1 MSCEDIYQAFQSLG
15 VYLNTD
21 WLTAIE
27 VVQDGPLTNDIVYQ
41 ALAASDLRQSCIVP
55 PDHVLRGIIRSGFS
69 RLPEGSFLFQLTRVE
84 DISIPDSQRPRTS
97 ASTKRVLKFSLHLGD
112 ITLTAIENEAIS
124 AISDMPDAGLKVIVS
139 GSPDL
144 VDGVV
149 FLEPQNIQ
157 IIGGE
162 VPELSTAQRN
172 EIQTRIRSRD
182 PLDCSFHIPLGEIQN
197 RQ

>member
-15 VYLNTD
+15 VHLNTD

-41 ALAASDLRQSCIVP
+41 ALAVSDLRQSCIVP
-55 PDHVLRGIIRSGFS
+55 LDHVLRGIIRSGFS

-172 EIQTRIRSRD
+172 EIQTRTRSRD